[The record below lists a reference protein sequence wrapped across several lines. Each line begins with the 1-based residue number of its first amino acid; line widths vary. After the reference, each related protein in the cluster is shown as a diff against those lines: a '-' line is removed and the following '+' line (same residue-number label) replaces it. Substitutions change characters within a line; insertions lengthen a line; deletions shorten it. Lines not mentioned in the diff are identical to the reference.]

1 MDVVEAVT
9 PYVTH
14 REGEFDEPD
23 PEAIRE
29 LRQARESL
37 ERELAISQKV
47 KASHLE
53 EVNLGTNEAPKP
65 VNVAKELPRE
75 EKMAMIELLKE
86 FRDVFAWSYEDMRG
100 LDPQLYQHQINLS
113 KDTKPVAQ

>member
-1 MDVVEAVT
+1 MLDGLSDDVVDRYLEQHPKIVSLFEVDVVEAVT
-9 PYVTH
+9 LYIMH
-14 REGEFDEPD
+14 REDELDEPD
-23 PEAIRE
+23 REAVRE

-37 ERELAISQKV
+37 EQELAISQKV

-86 FRDVFAWSYEDMRG
+86 F
-100 LDPQLYQHQINLS
+100 
-113 KDTKPVAQ
+113 